1 MFYHPYDNK
10 STIIIKQCLFWA
22 CLLSMF
28 VIFIFIF
35 IDDVKIPQREITMK
49 VDIKDKVNICLPED
63 EKIFKKSFFSF

>member
-1 MFYHPYDNK
+1 
-10 STIIIKQCLFWA
+10 
-22 CLLSMF
+22 MF